1 MKNIVH
7 SKSPTCLDC
16 EVLVR
21 INKESPDMA
30 GGVHD
35 GKDDV
40 DDDAAWC
47 LPRIE
52 RWSHER

>member
-1 MKNIVH
+1 
-7 SKSPTCLDC
+7 
-16 EVLVR
+16 
-21 INKESPDMA
+21 MA

-40 DDDAAWC
+40 DDDESWC
-47 LPRIE
+47 LPRTE